1 MPPAPAPAARADLG
15 LTTHDIGWNAQTD
28 QIEATIHNLGSADAH
43 NIQVAFYRGKELLE
57 RAVITRIGAP
67 LDLQRE
73 TITVGTWRHRDT
85 MTEGDVVTV
94 VVDPDGKI
102 PEITRVNNRASWRL
116 ALNDADRER
125 IETRRL
131 TMFDRR
137 ANLGASPIRQVRTL
151 TNVVYGD
158 DDPEMQRLDAYLVS
172 SEKPTPVIIEFHGG
186 GWRTGEK
193 SDARSIRR
201 LAPHAHA
208 RRLLG
213 HFGELPA
220 DAEGDLAGAVR
231 RRAAGAR
238 VCPEQGRGM
247 ESRPGARRPDRRLGR
262 RAPGALRWDCRRK
275 PVSAPSSTCGG
286 PATSR

>member
-1 MPPAPAPAARADLG
+1 M
-15 LTTHDIGWNAQTD
+15 
-28 QIEATIHNLGSADAH
+28 
-43 NIQVAFYRGKELLE
+43 AFYRGKELLE

-193 SDARSIRR
+193 SELDLYGGLLHTLMREGYSVISANYRLTPKAIWPAQRDDTRRVLEFVRSKAAEWNLDPERVALIGGLRARTWR
-201 LAPHAHA
+201 
-208 RRLLG
+208 
-213 HFGELPA
+213 
-220 DAEGDLAGAVR
+220 
-231 RRAAGAR
+231 
-238 VCPEQGRGM
+238 
-247 ESRPGARRPDRRLGR
+247 SRS
-262 RAPGALRWDCRRK
+262 DCRRK
-275 PVSAPSSTCGG
+275 LVSGRLSPSGG